1 MVITTLVAFVSP
13 LLSINI
19 KHTNGRILALTS

>member
-13 LLSINI
+13 LLFINI
-19 KHTNGRILALTS
+19 KRTNGRILALTS

>member
-1 MVITTLVAFVSP
+1 MAITTLVAFVSP

-19 KHTNGRILALTS
+19 KYDNSKILALTI